1 MISVGIVY
9 FNEFEQMKVCLRSIF
24 SGSNPNYISQ
34 VIVVSNTK
42 FTDALID
49 VIKSYEVKFNKINFK
64 IVKNKN
70 NNIGE
75 SRRLLALNCESAFLS
90 ITDPDCEVSPN
101 WLKNY
106 LEEYA
111 KLIKVDQNIASLCG
125 PVKIKSNF
133 KIYNFLQK
141 NKIKTFSPQID
152 ISDDPVLID
161 HSQTSNAF
169 YIVEKLLSVG
179 SFSLAHKKSGEDLEL
194 GLRLK
199 ANQLNNYSIGRASV
213 THDLTSTKLGF
224 TKRFYKLGLGQL
236 NPYLGERKIHMIV
249 ITTLILFVC
258 SILLL
263 KAKVLA
269 IILFIPL
276 VLLLKISVMNQLGAL
291 FAFISYSVGYIESF
305 IINELG

>member
-1 MISVGIVY
+1 MGSYKAEWEKYNKKAANEQSVDI
-9 FNEFEQMKVCLRSIF
+9 NKQ
-24 SGSNPNYISQ
+24 
-34 VIVVSNTK
+34 NT
-42 FTDALID
+42 
-49 VIKSYEVKFNKINFK
+49 S
-64 IVKNKN
+64 
-70 NNIGE
+70 
-75 SRRLLALNCESAFLS
+75 LLVAGLSTFQRKELSEFLS

-152 ISDDPVLID
+152 ISDVPVLID

-169 YIVEKLLSVG
+169 YTVGKLLSVG
-179 SFSLAHKKSGEDLEL
+179 NFSLAHKKSGEDLEL

-236 NPYLGERKIHMIV
+236 NPYLGERKIHMMV

-291 FAFISYSVGYIESF
+291 FAFISTMHHAIVV
-305 IINELG
+305 LRLT